1 MVEVF
6 VIVERRSCCAEKFV
20 NLRGV
25 VCSNADLLINTVKV
39 LIVEDGSLIPQ
50 SDGGEARGSGEGDR
64 RLLRS

>member
-1 MVEVF
+1 MRKSLL
-6 VIVERRSCCAEKFV
+6 ICAELFV
-20 NLRGV
+20 VTLI
-25 VCSNADLLINTVKV
+25 LINTVKV